1 MTPAT
6 YIGKDLHPR
15 TLAYFRKLGYR
26 IEQSG
31 RECYFYEAVKSDNQ
45 LTDAFERDVDSRLA
59 VEMERGRV

>member
-31 RECYFYEAVKSDNQ
+31 RDSHFYRDEAIKEENR
-45 LTDAFERDVDSRLA
+45 LTDAFERDVD
-59 VEMERGRV
+59 